1 MELSAK
7 INASF
12 YVKSLAI
19 CPLCRQKLSCTAGA
33 SKQEEDID
41 NQRVSDGEVEKHGA
55 KGNEKKDV
63 FGEENDPEQTCVLA
77 DDTSLRQEM
86 DEKALPEIAIF
97 EKPSSWLEE
106 SLNEDQPS
114 TVSHFSVCRSIL
126 YLPPLRCTKPNT
138 A

>member
-1 MELSAK
+1 M
-7 INASF
+7 
-12 YVKSLAI
+12 
-19 CPLCRQKLSCTAGA
+19 AGA

-55 KGNEKKDV
+55 KRNEKKDV

-77 DDTSLRQEM
+77 DDTSPLRQEM
-86 DEKALPEIAIF
+86 DEKALPEIAII

-114 TVSHFSVCRSIL
+114 TVSHFSICRSIL
-126 YLPPLRCTKPNT
+126 YLPRL
-138 A
+138 